1 MNLNILYLIY
11 ITIKLNISH
20 VGSYL
25 LKENLSP
32 HVNESIKV
40 FD

>member
-1 MNLNILYLIY
+1 MSLNLVSFIYL
-11 ITIKLNISH
+11 TFQLNISH